1 MEGIR
6 GRQAGGPGHDRDG
19 PGRGL
24 IMSVEAMAWVLN
36 EADLVDATE
45 AMVLIGIAN
54 HAGHDGTGARAGQAI
69 LAKYARCSDR
79 TVRRKLLDLE
89 ARGVIRRGDPAPA
102 RHIPANVRPV
112 VWDLVMDGQRVRTP
126 EAGQNVRT
134 DTQSAEDGHTVQIA
148 RHRML
153 EKPEEL
159 NTPPVSLFD
168 AFYRSYPRH
177 EHRREAAKAWE
188 RAIKRADPIDI
199 IDGARRFSVDPNRV
213 DRFTAHPATWLNADG
228 WLDDPLPAR
237 EVRDRQGDILAQ
249 EFARARSVDAAEQ
262 QQMLALEK

>member
-89 ARGVIRRGDPAPA
+89 ARGVIRRGDQTRA

-148 RHRML
+148 RTRMSDKPL
-153 EKPEEL
+153 EEPLEEPEEL

-199 IDGARRFSVDPNRV
+199 IEIG
-213 DRFTAHPATWLNADG
+213 
-228 WLDDPLPAR
+228 
-237 EVRDRQGDILAQ
+237 
-249 EFARARSVDAAEQ
+249 RA
-262 QQMLALEK
+262 